1 MITPAQEKMRT
12 YNQVEVPLMMADFAG
27 VFGIFWVTLPATI
40 LVYVIEGSYWKV
52 CGRVRAAE

>member
-1 MITPAQEKMRT
+1 MRT
-12 YNQVEVPLMMADFAG
+12 YNQVEVPLKMADFAG